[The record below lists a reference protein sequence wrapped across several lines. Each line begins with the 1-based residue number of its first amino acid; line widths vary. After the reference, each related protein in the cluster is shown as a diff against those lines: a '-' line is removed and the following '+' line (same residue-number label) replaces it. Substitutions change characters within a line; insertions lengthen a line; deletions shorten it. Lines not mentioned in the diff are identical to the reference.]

1 MMLKSEIKIT
11 HITDEEI
18 RAVANIHAESISLG
32 FLSQLGPKFLF
43 YLYKSI
49 YECSQTELILAKDN
63 DLAVGFI
70 TGCSSLKPV
79 FKHLLKKYLIQT
91 TISLIP
97 QIIKPFNVKRIFE
110 IITYSTKES
119 NALSSPSSELLS
131 LAVIDSYRGSGVAK
145 DLFEELQMQLK
156 LKGFS
161 EFKIIVGEELIQAQR
176 FYERMGAI
184 KFDTIDLHKNSTS
197 FIYKASTG

>member
-1 MMLKSEIKIT
+1 MTKYNIKT
-11 HITDEEI
+11 HSLSNNEI
-18 RAVANIHAESISLG
+18 RSVAEIHANTINLG
-32 FLSQLGPKFLF
+32 FLSQLGPGFLY

-49 YECSQTELILAKDN
+49 YECPQTELILAKDN
-63 DLAVGFI
+63 DLTVGFI

-79 FKHLLKKYLIQT
+79 LKHLVKKYLIQT

-97 QIIKPFNVKRIFE
+97 QVIKPSNVKRIFE
-110 IITYSTKES
+110 IITYSTKENS
-119 NALSSPSSELLS
+119 TLTSPSAELLS

-145 DLFEELQMQLK
+145 YLFEELQKQLK

-161 EFKIIVGEELIQAQR
+161 EFKIIVGVELIQAQR
-176 FYERMGAI
+176 FYERMGAT

-197 FIYKASTG
+197 LIYKASTG